1 MRSFILCAHILIYL
15 FIGNA
20 SFAKSGNKPINLDL
34 LKAELLERHPII
46 KEYKHRISSQQAHL
60 KVAKSPSDPRVGVE
74 LITNDYPGNFGS
86 IGDLPN
92 NMLRINASKELKVLG
107 KLSLIEDAES
117 FETQKI
123 EEDLKL
129 AALILKSE
137 LKQKYYELFF
147 MDKSIE
153 IYEKIQKLLR
163 SIEGSVKSK
172 YEVGQGTQYDLI
184 RVQLENTKVIE
195 KLETLKKDRL
205 TKITEINAL
214 AIRPI
219 NQDLNPNYE
228 DITVNGLL
236 LKPLDEVKILE
247 ISKENYPKL
256 LSQAAVVDKVMAQVQ
271 LAKKEYIPDLNVNAF
286 YGFRNN
292 SDFGSLFGIG
302 LETSLPV
309 FFNSKQRQKVLEA
322 KELVQAQKERLE
334 DIKINT
340 LSSARKLFI
349 QIQKSQILTDILDTA
364 LLPQSNLAVESSMA
378 TYKVGKTDFPSVLDS
393 INDLLEFQIQYY
405 MELSMGL
412 KSIAVLEPLLGKE
425 IGDFN

>member
-1 MRSFILCAHILIYL
+1 
-15 FIGNA
+15 
-20 SFAKSGNKPINLDL
+20 
-34 LKAELLERHPII
+34 
-46 KEYKHRISSQQAHL
+46 
-60 KVAKSPSDPRVGVE
+60 
-74 LITNDYPGNFGS
+74 
-86 IGDLPN
+86 
-92 NMLRINASKELKVLG
+92 
-107 KLSLIEDAES
+107 
-117 FETQKI
+117 
-123 EEDLKL
+123 
-129 AALILKSE
+129 
-137 LKQKYYELFF
+137 
-147 MDKSIE
+147 
-153 IYEKIQKLLR
+153 
-163 SIEGSVKSK
+163 
-172 YEVGQGTQYDLI
+172 
-184 RVQLENTKVIE
+184 VIE